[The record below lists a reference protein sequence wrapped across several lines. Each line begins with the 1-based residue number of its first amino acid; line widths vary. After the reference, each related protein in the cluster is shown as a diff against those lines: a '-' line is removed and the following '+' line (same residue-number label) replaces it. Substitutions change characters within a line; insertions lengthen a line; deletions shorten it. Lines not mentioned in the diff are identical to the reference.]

1 MMLRSKILEVIYLI
15 LLTSLLKLLLMLNE
29 VKGEIPSINDLATT
43 TAVTVVKNKIPD
55 VTNLVKKTYYNTK
68 INETEKKITNYYY

>member
-1 MMLRSKILEVIYLI
+1 MLRSKILEVIYLI
-15 LLTSLLKLLLMLNE
+15 LLTSLLKPLLVLNE

-43 TAVTVVKNKIPD
+43 TALTVVKSKIPD

-68 INETEKKITNYYY
+68 INEIEKKITNYYY